1 MGVGDGLKRLIFLDF
16 HNLKLEGRILND
28 DYLIELG
35 GDPPP
40 LGDVLADDLDNFQVS
55 RLPLH

>member
-16 HNLKLEGRILND
+16 LNLKLEGRILND

-35 GDPPP
+35 GDG
-40 LGDVLADDLDNFQVS
+40 LS
-55 RLPLH
+55 

>member
-16 HNLKLEGRILND
+16 QTFKLEGRILND

-35 GDPPP
+35 GDG
-40 LGDVLADDLDNFQVS
+40 LS
-55 RLPLH
+55 